1 MNDKFIC
8 AWYIKT
14 FHPTFYFRTHFNFQ
28 IFSLGGKQELLRIK
42 KESPYAIFDRCMV
55 WAVQD
60 EGYLYWLKESI
71 KLTYLCFYINKNK
84 KTYDFLL
91 NLIDRSKTYPED
103 ELIINIKNKISNE

>member
-8 AWYIKT
+8 DWYIKT
-14 FHPTFYFRTHFNFQ
+14 YHPTFYFRTNFNFK
-28 IFSLGGKQELLRIK
+28 IFSLEGKQELLRIK

-84 KTYDFLL
+84 KTYNYLR
-91 NLIDRSKTYPED
+91 NLIGRSKTSLED
-103 ELIINIKNKISNE
+103 ELIIYIKNKISNE